1 MARILAIDSDP
12 EQIVILRKLV
22 SDMLHADVI
31 AVASTDDAIRTLGV
45 SSPDVILT
53 SSLLS
58 TADGQ
63 RLAEHLKRDPSLDYV
78 PVLTLPLLADSS
90 EPEARRPGLMFR
102 LLRRGQP
109 SSWRAYDKHAVTS
122 RIEEAL
128 EQSRTDAEL
137 YGEVWRPA
145 RLLLMAD
152 PTPQAE
158 PATETVELVRLL
170 EGAIEVP
177 AGATPQRA
185 RAPRWTRFE
194 LPWLES
200 IKVEWGADVRLL
212 NLSRSG
218 LLVESGI
225 RMTVGVRADFQVA
238 GADELDFVLPA
249 RVVRSDVAS
258 VGPLGVKYLAAAV
271 FEQPFDTLGPDGSLP
286 PNRSLRRLGG
296 LPS

>member
-1 MARILAIDSDP
+1 METTARILAIDSDP
-12 EQIVILRKLV
+12 DQIAILRRLV
-22 SDMLHADVI
+22 SDMLDADVI

-58 TADGQ
+58 PADGQ

-78 PVLTLPLLADSS
+78 PVLTLPLLADSN
-90 EPEARRPGLMFR
+90 EPEARRPGLMSR
-102 LLRRGQP
+102 LLRRRQP
-109 SSWRAYDKHAVTS
+109 SWPAYDKHAVTS

-158 PATETVELVRLL
+158 PATESVELVRLL
-170 EGAIEVP
+170 DATIELP
-177 AGATPQRA
+177 AGTTPQRA

-194 LPWLES
+194 LPWLEG
-200 IKVEWGADVRLL
+200 IKVDWGADVRLL

-225 RMTVGVRADFQVA
+225 RM
-238 GADELDFVLPA
+238 
-249 RVVRSDVAS
+249 
-258 VGPLGVKYLAAAV
+258 
-271 FEQPFDTLGPDGSLP
+271 
-286 PNRSLRRLGG
+286 
-296 LPS
+296 